1 YNPWK
6 FTLRSFSQTTTN
18 RKILPSVKKVKEW
31 KQVDV
36 LKYLQSIKDELDL
49 SDKYIDI
56 IKEQEISGPELLKL
70 TEEKL
75 EDFGIPYGPAM
86 RIVDFTQKFGRKL
99 RAFSDFKTKDDQ
111 KSVLNKYGVA
121 EIYDLP
127 PFKPEMVKIEDNNIN
142 FQRCLDTIKS
152 RIDNMGPL
160 IAHKEVVHSKYVDLI
175 LQESLQIAKQLT
187 KKPIRLY
194 PELEIIGIEASGDVD
209 YAFRLS
215 KMMSNLKELVCIT
228 ETKRDKEDIGIIQNI
243 VQLESAFH
251 SNKRQKGNSYK
262 EDYYDYIYGI
272 MTTAKEWVFIM
283 YTPENVHVS
292 KIYVIELG
300 IEALIDDSELRKEVK
315 KVMETVV
322 GLLKDRVEV
331 DDSFD
336 SKKKNVKKILSKID
350 MYDTLAK

>member
-1 YNPWK
+1 
-6 FTLRSFSQTTTN
+6 
-18 RKILPSVKKVKEW
+18 
-31 KQVDV
+31 
-36 LKYLQSIKDELDL
+36 
-49 SDKYIDI
+49 
-56 IKEQEISGPELLKL
+56 
-70 TEEKL
+70 
-75 EDFGIPYGPAM
+75 M
-86 RIVDFTQKFGRKL
+86 RIVDFMQKFDKKL

-121 EIYDLP
+121 KIYDLP

-152 RIDNMGPL
+152 RIDNLGPL

-251 SNKRQKGNSYK
+251 SNKRQKGDSYE
-262 EDYYDYIYGI
+262 EDYYDYIYSI
-272 MTTAKEWVFIM
+272 MTTVGFCQGIIF
-283 YTPENVHVS
+283 HVN
-292 KIYVIELG
+292 I
-300 IEALIDDSELRKEVK
+300 
-315 KVMETVV
+315 
-322 GLLKDRVEV
+322 
-331 DDSFD
+331 
-336 SKKKNVKKILSKID
+336 
-350 MYDTLAK
+350 